1 MGKLLVA
8 LLTEA
13 REPRL
18 VLRLTP
24 LRLAREVR
32 RALTLLPQLA
42 LGVLACSLR
51 LFSSALGLSRDR
63 GSVRRAYAHGSQLL
77 LCGGKLLTQG
87 RHRAVQGL
95 AFAAEYPDRTALLLG
110 LRTPCALLRLELSR
124 AARILL
130 PQLLHLILE
139 CSLLGHGLGEMAL
152 HRERSAAVGPWKIAI
167 ASLRW
172 PESGSGGAG
181 GALGGRGLDG

>member
-8 LLTEA
+8 QLTEA

-51 LFSSALGLSRDR
+51 LFSSALGLSRDH
-63 GSVRRAYAHGSQLL
+63 GSVRRAHAHGRQLL

-87 RHRAVQGL
+87 RHRAVEGL

-130 PQLLHLILE
+130 PQLPHLLLE
-139 CSLLGHGLGEMAL
+139 SSLLGHGLGEMAL
-152 HRERSAAVGPWKIAI
+152 FCCCRTLVHGNAN
-167 ASLRW
+167 
-172 PESGSGGAG
+172 
-181 GALGGRGLDG
+181 